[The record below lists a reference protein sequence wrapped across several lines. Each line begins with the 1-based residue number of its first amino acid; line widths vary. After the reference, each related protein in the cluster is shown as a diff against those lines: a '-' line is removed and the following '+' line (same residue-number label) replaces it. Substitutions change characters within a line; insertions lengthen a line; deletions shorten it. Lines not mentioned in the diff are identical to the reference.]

1 MQSVAGWGAPEV
13 RGSNCDLRRG
23 SPSGVTAIVLLAIAI
38 TLAFATHLGADTA
51 RLLQAAA
58 PDPKPAFSLPATDGA
73 QHDLQQKSGRV
84 VLVHFF
90 ATWCEPCREEL
101 ASLSR
106 LVSETGREPPLV
118 LAVNVAEVPVRV
130 RRYLETTPVQFPVLL
145 DTDRAVTKAWG
156 VTSLP
161 TTFVLDRSLTPRLY
175 VERDID
181 WTDAE
186 VLAALDR
193 VGSPDPK

>member
-1 MQSVAGWGAPEV
+1 VAGWGAPEV
-13 RGSNCDLRRG
+13 RGSNCDLRHG
-23 SPSGVTAIVLLAIAI
+23 SPWGVAAIVLLASILG
-38 TLAFATHLGADTA
+38 LACVTSPLIADTD
-51 RLLQAAA
+51 RLLQAAKPEA
-58 PDPKPAFSLPATDGA
+58 KPAFSLPAVDGA
-73 QHDLQQKSGRV
+73 QYYLQQKSGRV

-101 ASLSR
+101 TSLSR
-106 LVSETGREPPLV
+106 LVSEAGPGAPVV

-130 RRYLETTPVQFPVLL
+130 RRYLETTPVNFPVLL
-145 DTDRAVTKAWG
+145 DIDRAVTKAWG

-161 TTFVLDRSLTPRLY
+161 TSFVLDRSLRPRLY

-181 WTDAE
+181 WTNPE